1 MLVSIII
8 VNYNGKR
15 FLNDCLSSLSSITFA
30 EHEVILVDNNSTD
43 ESIDFVKEKF
53 PSVKIKQLE
62 QNLGFAEANNIGA
75 NNSKGDLLLFLNNDT
90 KVTESF
96 LEPLVRAIQSNNVA
110 ICQSLLLKPDGTVDS
125 SGDFI
130 DQYGRAYNSKKI
142 PKQTSPIL
150 CARGACMLV
159 KKNIFNELGQFDKKF
174 FVSFEDVDFGLRAW
188 ICGYDAVVVPDSIVY
203 HLGSGTISKMKKEI
217 QFHSTK
223 NFLILRLAN
232 FETKFSFKSFIFL
245 FSELFTRKLFN
256 RSVLPEIEH
265 NSPLPSSKIIFKA
278 IIWIITNY
286 NYISNKKKQ
295 LNSKRVRTTKDLAKL
310 DLFRKIT

>member
-15 FLNDCLSSLSSITFA
+15 FLNDCLSSLSSIKYT

-43 ESIDFVKEKF
+43 ESIDFVKQKF
-53 PSVKIKQLE
+53 PSVIIKQLD
-62 QNLGFAEANNIGA
+62 QNLGFAEANNIGGDIA
-75 NNSKGDLLLFLNNDT
+75 KGDLLLFLNNDT
-90 KVTESF
+90 KVTEGF
-96 LEPLVRAIQSNNVA
+96 LDPLVEAIKSDEIA
-110 ICQSLLLKPDGTVDS
+110 ICQSLLLKPDGAIDS

-130 DQYGRAYNSKKI
+130 DQYGRAYNNKTI

-159 KKNIFNELGQFDKKF
+159 KKNIFNDLGQFDKNF
-174 FVSFEDVDFGLRAW
+174 FVSFEDVDFGLRAR
-188 ICGYDAVVVPDSIVY
+188 ICGYDAVIVPNSIVY

-217 QFHSTK
+217 QFHSIK

-232 FETKFSFKSFIFL
+232 FETQFSIKSFIFL
-245 FSELFTRKLFN
+245 FSELLTRKLFN

-265 NSPLPSSKIIFKA
+265 NLSLPSSKIIFKA
-278 IIWIITNY
+278 MIWVIKNY

-295 LNSKRVRTTKDLAKL
+295 LNSKRIRTTNELVKL
-310 DLFRKIT
+310 DLIRKIR

>member
-15 FLNDCLSSLSSITFA
+15 FLNDCLSSLSSITYDDY
-30 EHEVILVDNNSTD
+30 EVILVDNNSTD
-43 ESIDFVKEKF
+43 ESIDFVKQKF
-53 PSVKIKQLE
+53 PSVIIKQLD
-62 QNLGFAEANNIGA
+62 QNLGFAEANNIGGDIA
-75 NNSKGDLLLFLNNDT
+75 KGDLLLFLNNDT
-90 KVTESF
+90 KVTEGF
-96 LEPLVRAIQSNNVA
+96 LDPLVEAIKSDEIA
-110 ICQSLLLKPDGTVDS
+110 ICQSLLLKPDGAIDS

-130 DQYGRAYNSKKI
+130 DQYGRAYNNKTI

-159 KKNIFNELGQFDKKF
+159 KKNIFNDLGQFDKKF
-174 FVSFEDVDFGLRAW
+174 FVSFEDVDFGLRAR
-188 ICGYDAVVVPDSIVY
+188 ICGYDAVIVPNSIVY

-217 QFHSTK
+217 QFHSIK

-232 FETKFSFKSFIFL
+232 FETQFSIKSFIFL
-245 FSELFTRKLFN
+245 FSELLTRKLFN

-265 NSPLPSSKIIFKA
+265 NLSLPSSKIIFKA
-278 IIWIITNY
+278 MIWVIKNY

-295 LNSKRVRTTKDLAKL
+295 LNSKRVRTTKDLVKL
-310 DLFRKIT
+310 DLIRKIN